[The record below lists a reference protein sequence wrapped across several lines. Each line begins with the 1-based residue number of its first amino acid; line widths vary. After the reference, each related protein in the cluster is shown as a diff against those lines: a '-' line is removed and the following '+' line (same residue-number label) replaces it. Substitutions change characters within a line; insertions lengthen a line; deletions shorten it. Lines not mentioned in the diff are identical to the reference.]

1 MKELLKQ
8 NFSLLRKQLNLL
20 EKSYDKCT
28 QIGLKENYNDEEFE
42 NFEVLCSRYGR
53 GIDFLIRKVFRTID
67 MYEFENQGTLIDIV
81 NNAHKRGLFDDI
93 DKFRMMKDV
102 RNSIAHEYIE
112 ENLIEF
118 FDEVL
123 EYSKELME
131 IMNNTLSYI
140 QKNYPEIF
148 E

>member
-20 EKSYDKCT
+20 EKSYDKCS

-42 NFEVLCSRYGR
+42 SFEVLCSRYGR

-93 DKFRMMKDV
+93 DKLRMMKDV

-123 EYSKELME
+123 EYSKELIE